1 MPTAARRTVVR
12 PSAPQY
18 PPSDAPQTFLDIRL
32 IDKNHFSLS
41 VYGEPNLQIDGLL
54 DSIREHGVLD
64 PLIVV
69 PSLGRGRWEVV
80 SGHRRLACALELGH
94 QSVPCAIRDIPDGDA
109 RRAAVLEFNR
119 HRRKSFSQLMR
130 EADALEVLWTTAAR
144 ARSRANLKNNP
155 DQPGDPNPRTVPFP
169 DHPSWTAPDDAPAD
183 CRNSDDRARRAEPA
197 TAPAPKPRPGRTDA
211 AIAARIGLGGKDLY
225 RQARAIWK
233 AARAGDA
240 RALSGVAQLDAET
253 KTIHAAH
260 KDLRRRDRFRADF
273 KPTPYD
279 VWSFR
284 HDGAFGIPH
293 PGSIPPAIVAHA
305 LHYFTRPG
313 DLVVD
318 PMAGGGTTLDVALSM
333 DRLCLAYDIDPTR
346 PEIRPLDIRQGFP
359 PEAQNCQLVFC
370 DPPYHTMLARK
381 YHRAGVASASL
392 EEWTAFLQQLARDA
406 FAALQPGGHF
416 ALLLA
421 TQTEKDLPRGFGYL
435 DHVFLGYRAGT
446 DAGFLPERR
455 ISCPMSGNYQPQQV
469 RQARVEGRLLG
480 QVRDLLVL
488 RKPRDGEAPPSIP
501 QTQIPYPGIT
511 QPR

>member
-1 MPTAARRTVVR
+1 MPSAARRAVVR
-12 PSAPQY
+12 PS
-18 PPSDAPQTFLDIRL
+18 APQTFLDIRL

-41 VYGEPNLQIDGLL
+41 IYGEPNLQGDGLL

-64 PLIVV
+64 PLIVA

-94 QSVPCAIRDIPDGDA
+94 QSVPCAIREIPDGDA

-130 EADALEVLWTTAAR
+130 EADALEELWTTAAR
-144 ARSRANLKNNP
+144 ARSRANLKNSP
-155 DQPGDPNPRTVPFP
+155 EQTKDPILQTFPFP
-169 DHPSWTAPDDAPAD
+169 DHPSWTEAETEDAPAER
-183 CRNSDDRARRAEPA
+183 RNSDARAHPAEETQEI
-197 TAPAPKPRPGRTDA
+197 TAPAPKTRAGRTDA

-233 AARAGDA
+233 AARAGDP
-240 RALSGVAQLDAET
+240 RAQSGVAQIDAET

-284 HDGAFGIPH
+284 HDPAFGIPH

-333 DRLCLAYDIDPTR
+333 DRRCLAYDIDPTR
-346 PEIRPLDIRQGFP
+346 PEILPLDIRRGFP
-359 PEAQNCQLVFC
+359 PEARNCRLVFC

-381 YHRAGVASASL
+381 YHKAGVASASL
-392 EEWTAFLQQLARDA
+392 DDWTAFLHQLARDA
-406 FAALQPGGHF
+406 FATLQPGGHF

-435 DHVFLGYRAGT
+435 DHVFLGYRAGA

-455 ISCPMSGNYQPQQV
+455 ISCPMSGNYLPQQV
-469 RQARVEGRLLG
+469 RLARVEGRLLG
-480 QVRDLLVL
+480 QVRDLLIL
-488 RKPRDGEAPPSIP
+488 RKPRDGEAPPNIP
-501 QTQIPYPGIT
+501 
-511 QPR
+511 